1 MKTFFS
7 LLFAVVLGWNAQ
19 AQHHQHQAEPDPH
32 HHRHPLRLA
41 LLIGYGMVPE
51 VGGEGVFFVPTWG
64 MDVDYH
70 LNDHWSIGWHS
81 DIELENYLIEN
92 DLGETIELQTPM
104 VSTLDI
110 FYRLSHNVLLGVGP
124 GLTIENGEMKTLMR
138 VGIEGEVPMND
149 RWDWT
154 PTLYLDQRIDGHQVW
169 TFAVGVAHYL

>member
-1 MKTFFS
+1 MVLSKKYNFLILNPTKTATKAIYLYYKS
-7 LLFAVVLGWNAQ
+7 INQ
-19 AQHHQHQAEPDPH
+19 ADQYK
-32 HHRHPLRLA
+32 L
-41 LLIGYGMVPE
+41 
-51 VGGEGVFFVPTWG
+51 
-64 MDVDYH
+64 
-70 LNDHWSIGWHS
+70 GWHS

-124 GLTIENGEMKTLMR
+124 GLTVENGEMKTLMR

-149 RWDWT
+149 RWEWT